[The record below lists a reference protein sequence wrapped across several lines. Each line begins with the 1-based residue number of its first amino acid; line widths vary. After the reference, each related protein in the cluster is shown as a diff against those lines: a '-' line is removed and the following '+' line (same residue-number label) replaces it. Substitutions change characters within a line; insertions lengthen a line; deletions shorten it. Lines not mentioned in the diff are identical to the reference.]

1 MTFLVRQ
8 ISRTA
13 EGREIIRPQS
23 YDVSKIII
31 GRDAACEIHLAD
43 LAVELCHASI
53 TALEN
58 GHIEI
63 VSLGGLG
70 FEADGRVVT
79 HIKINPANGAELQ
92 FGSHILKIACEEGV
106 IIVTAEREGELSSG
120 GNQDQVT
127 LFTLRGLLP
136 GRRISAWA
144 FLILILAAFL
154 AWPIHSFYQYKKAE
168 RESTAF
174 RADTFWSSGKLST
187 AHASLENNCKACHT
201 EAFVAVKDTSCASC
215 HKDVHDHADPKRLK
229 IAKAPLDWQGRTL
242 RDIGIKFNRPEG
254 RCVECHTEHEGAGP
268 MQATKQEFCS
278 SCHAAMDTRL
288 IGTKIAN
295 AEDFG
300 TSHPQFKP
308 LVATAAGLPPT
319 MQRVSL
325 DKKPTDDSGLKFP
338 HDMHLSRS
346 NGVAR
351 MAQRLGGKY
360 DFGSSGSNGALTCKD
375 CHTKTADGV
384 RFMPVTMESN
394 CAMCHSLGLQKI
406 GDTVRTLRHGDPK
419 MVVADIRAFYRA
431 GGPFRAKTQPIIEG
445 RRRPGDFAVSRPYF
459 AYFGSVNYG
468 RADGAVRAVF
478 SKGGACYDCHTIFTP
493 SAGSDNWG
501 VGAVHQSMRYM
512 EKGWFDHSAHKTE
525 TCASCHKA
533 GQSSRATDLLLP
545 GISTCREC
553 HGGEGSRADVPSSCA
568 MCHSYHAGD
577 GAPWV
582 PSHREYPGRKKETKP
597 DSLALRREE

>member
-13 EGREIIRPQS
+13 DGREIIRPYS
-23 YDVSKIII
+23 YSAGTIFV
-31 GRDAACEIHLAD
+31 GRDAACEIHIAD
-43 LAVELCHASI
+43 LAAGLRHASI
-53 TALEN
+53 TALDS

-63 VSLGGLG
+63 ASTGGLG
-70 FEADGRVVT
+70 FGVDGRTVKKVR
-79 HIKINPANGAELQ
+79 IDPANGGELR
-92 FGSHILKIACEEGV
+92 FGSHVLKIAREDG
-106 IIVTAEREGELSSG
+106 IVTIAAEREAEMPGPGIDDEAAG
-120 GNQDQVT
+120 

-154 AWPIHSFYQYKKAE
+154 AWPIHSFYQHQTAE
-168 RESTAF
+168 RDSAPF

-201 EAFVAVKDTSCASC
+201 EAFVAVQDLSCASC
-215 HKDVHDHADPKRLK
+215 HKDVHNHADPTRLK
-229 IAKAPLDWQGRTL
+229 TAKGPLDWDRTLL
-242 RDIGIKFNRPEG
+242 RDIGLKFNRPAG

-268 MQATKQEFCS
+268 MQATSQQFCTA
-278 SCHAAMDTRL
+278 CHADMNTRL
-288 IGTKIAN
+288 IGTKISN

-300 TSHPQFKP
+300 TAHPQFKP

-319 MQRVSL
+319 MQRISL
-325 DKKPTDDSGLKFP
+325 DKKPADDSGLKFP

-351 MAQRLGGKY
+351 MAQRLGSEYG
-360 DFGSSGSNGALTCKD
+360 FGSTLTCND
-375 CHTKTADGV
+375 CHTNTADGV
-384 RFMPVTMESN
+384 RFFPVTMEKN
-394 CAMCHSLGLQKI
+394 CAMCHSLGLEKI

-419 MVVADIRAFYRA
+419 LVVADIRAFYGS
-431 GGPFRAKTQPIIEG
+431 GGPFRAKSPPVIEG

-468 RADGAVRAVF
+468 RADGAVRAIF
-478 SKGGACYDCHTIFTP
+478 SKGGMCYDCHTISAP
-493 SAGSDNWG
+493 PAGSDNWG
-501 VGAVHQSMRYM
+501 VQAVHQSMRYM
-512 EKGWFDHSAHKTE
+512 QKGWFDHGAHKTE

-533 GQSSRATDLLLP
+533 GVSSQAADLLLP
-545 GISTCREC
+545 GIATCRGC
-553 HGGEGSRADVPSSCA
+553 HGGEASRADVPSRCA
-568 MCHSYHAGD
+568 MCHSYHVGD

-582 PSHREYPGRKKETKP
+582 PSHREYPGRKKGTRP
-597 DSLALRREE
+597 DILALRREE